1 MEVVEINDAQ
11 ELSSYRM
18 LWNSLF
24 AATPNAS
31 FFLTIDWLEACWR
44 HFGQGQKLRVLIPYA
59 AGEPLGILPLCVRR
73 ERHRLSTIRV
83 LTYPLDNWGT
93 WYGPIGPNPAATMMA
108 AIQHIRR
115 TPRDWDMIELRWV
128 AADHTEGGK
137 SARALRIAGMLSE
150 KKEYQQTSIVDLP
163 ADWDT
168 YLAGKSRPLR
178 RHYRHGVRELMDSGR
193 AEFIRHR
200 PAPAAAGDGDPGWD
214 YYDMC
219 ETVARVSWQAD
230 VTHGNTITHDR
241 VRDFFRDAHASAARL
256 GMADISVLKVDG
268 RPAAFLYSYQ
278 CGGRVTAL
286 RTGFDPAISGV
297 GSALMFQALRDS
309 CSRGDHTLDF
319 GSGEGEH
326 KRRLRTRTESTY
338 RLTYTP
344 IDSWRSQ
351 TVRFTRW
358 AKSRWPSSR
367 QAGRAVATVG
377 STGRHV

>member
-1 MEVVEINDAQ
+1 MVEVVEINDVE
-11 ELSSYRM
+11 ELTSYRL

-24 AATPNAS
+24 TATPNAS

-44 HFGQGQKLRVLIPYA
+44 HFGRSQKLRVLIPYA

-73 ERHRLSTIRV
+73 ERHRLSAIRV

-108 AIQHIRR
+108 AMQHIRR

-128 AADHTEGGK
+128 AADDLEGGK

-163 ADWDT
+163 DDWET
-168 YLAGKSRPLR
+168 FLANKSRPLR
-178 RHYRHGVRELMDSGR
+178 RHYGHGVRELMDSGR

-200 PAPAAAGDGDPGWD
+200 PAPASEGDGDPGWEF
-214 YYDMC
+214 YAMC
-219 ETVARVSWQAD
+219 ESIARVSWQAG
-230 VTHGNTITHDR
+230 VMHGNTLTHDR
-241 VRDFFRDAHASAARL
+241 VRGFFRDVHASAARL
-256 GMADISVLKVDG
+256 GMADISVLQVDG
-268 RPAAFLYSYQ
+268 RPAAFLYGYH
-278 CGGRVTAL
+278 CRGHVTAL
-286 RTGFDPAISGV
+286 RTGYDPTISGV
-297 GSALMFQALRDS
+297 GSALMFQVLKDS
-309 CSRGDHTLDF
+309 CSRGDHMFDF

-326 KRRLRTRTESTY
+326 KRRLRTRMETTY

-351 TVRFTRW
+351 AVRLTRW
-358 AKSRWPSSR
+358 AKNRWPVR
-367 QAGRAVATVG
+367 QLSAVPTV
-377 STGRHV
+377 S